1 MDLES
6 AAEPPESSVTTETVQ
21 NETPTT
27 AVVLNHCDHNNSFST
42 AQPVQVMEQPVSVIT
57 KKDPPAS
64 AAIDTTGM
72 DPTPLF
78 MKFRIGFAATGVFV
92 GLSILICFQADP
104 NLTNIHIALWGLASG
119 RWILLCLHL

>member
-6 AAEPPESSVTTETVQ
+6 AAEPPELSVTTETVRDEKQ
-21 NETPTT
+21 AT
-27 AVVLNHCDHNNSFST
+27 VVLNHSDHNNSFTT

-57 KKDPPAS
+57 AKKDSSTPT
-64 AAIDTTGM
+64 AIDTTGM

-119 RWILLCLHL
+119 R